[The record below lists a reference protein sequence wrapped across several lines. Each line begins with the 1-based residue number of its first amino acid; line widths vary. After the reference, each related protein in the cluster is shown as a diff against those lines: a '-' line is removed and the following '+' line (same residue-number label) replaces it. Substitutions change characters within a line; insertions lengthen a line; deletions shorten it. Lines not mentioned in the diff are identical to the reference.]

1 MERLDAKEIGYA
13 LHTGEVQQRRR
24 REEIRRF
31 KEDPDCRV
39 FLASESGGVGLNLQA
54 ASVVVNLDMPWNPAK
69 LEQRIARAWR
79 KHQKRD
85 VLVVNMVAAG
95 TIEEKMLQT
104 LSFKQGLA
112 DFVLDAIGD
121 AADFERQNLD
131 ENKGKKKSAFM
142 QRLASVMGDAVKV
155 RPEPAQRAEPNIPPE
170 ERLRAEM
177 AAECPGVERL
187 VMGFAGEGEG
197 RGVHGAVVVGNGI
210 DRSEAASR
218 IAGTHG
224 VALPDSAVEVVS
236 PETWRLLERLRDMGV
251 IKFCSENAKEVFVRE
266 APDAAKA
273 EAARR
278 RKASEKAEAE
288 VDRLLGMG
296 QLLVNGGF
304 AAEGQA
310 ALRKAVALAAGAARF
325 ALGAVPED
333 RGVVPVAVEELVA
346 ARSELNQRPEL
357 ARVLQFA
364 VQGLDLPNPVEF
376 ARGFVDDCRKMWRYG
391 KFARI

>member
-1 MERLDAKEIGYA
+1 M
-13 LHTGEVQQRRR
+13 
-24 REEIRRF
+24 
-31 KEDPDCRV
+31 
-39 FLASESGGVGLNLQA
+39 
-54 ASVVVNLDMPWNPAK
+54 
-69 LEQRIARAWR
+69 
-79 KHQKRD
+79 
-85 VLVVNMVAAG
+85 
-95 TIEEKMLQT
+95 
-104 LSFKQGLA
+104 
-112 DFVLDAIGD
+112 
-121 AADFERQNLD
+121 
-131 ENKGKKKSAFM
+131 
-142 QRLASVMGDAVKV
+142 
-155 RPEPAQRAEPNIPPE
+155 
-170 ERLRAEM
+170 
-177 AAECPGVERL
+177 
-187 VMGFAGEGEG
+187 
-197 RGVHGAVVVGNGI
+197 
-210 DRSEAASR
+210 
-218 IAGTHG
+218 
-224 VALPDSAVEVVS
+224 ALPDSAVEVVS

-364 VQGLDLPNPVEF
+364 VQGLDLPDPLEF
-376 ARGFVDDCRKMWRYG
+376 ARGFVDDCRKMWR
-391 KFARI
+391 